1 MDDHHTSGTPS
12 ELDQLTLRS
21 PADLQRMWELLMQPL
36 GFRTTSLWVT
46 FIGPDDRPTRFLIEI
61 AESEAPARRRREV
74 ANLFDVL
81 HQVHRRGSRRPQ
93 RRLPDHPPRP
103 RRHDSLRPRAS
114 GRLLD
119 GARAAGVPTHPV
131 HVADDVAVR
140 AVTPDDLAA

>member
-21 PADLQRMWELLMQPL
+21 PADLQRMWELLMAPL

-46 FIGPDDRPTRFLIEI
+46 FVGPDDRPTRFLIEI
-61 AESEAPARRRREV
+61 VESEALPSSTEV

-81 HQVHRRGSRRPQ
+81 HQVLAEDPSAVSVAFLITRPGHGGPTAFD
-93 RRLPDHPPRP
+93 RTL
-103 RRHDSLRPRAS
+103 SA
-114 GRLLD
+114 RLLA

>member
-21 PADLQRMWELLMQPL
+21 QADLQRMWELLMAPL

-46 FIGPDDRPTRFLIEI
+46 FVGPDDRPTRFLIEI
-61 AESEAPARRRREV
+61 VESEALPSPTEV

-81 HQVHRRGSRRPQ
+81 QQVLAEDPSAVSVAFLITRPG
-93 RRLPDHPPRP
+93 R
-103 RRHDSLRPRAS
+103 S
-114 GRLLD
+114 GTTAFDRTLSARLLE

-140 AVTPDDLAA
+140 VVTPDDLAA

>member
-1 MDDHHTSGTPS
+1 M
-12 ELDQLTLRS
+12 
-21 PADLQRMWELLMQPL
+21 APL

-46 FIGPDDRPTRFLIEI
+46 FVGPDDRPTRFLIEI
-61 AESEAPARRRREV
+61 VESEALPSSTEV

-81 HQVHRRGSRRPQ
+81 QQVLAEDPSAVSVAFLITRPGRGGTTAFDRTLS
-93 RRLPDHPPRP
+93 
-103 RRHDSLRPRAS
+103 A
-114 GRLLD
+114 RLLA